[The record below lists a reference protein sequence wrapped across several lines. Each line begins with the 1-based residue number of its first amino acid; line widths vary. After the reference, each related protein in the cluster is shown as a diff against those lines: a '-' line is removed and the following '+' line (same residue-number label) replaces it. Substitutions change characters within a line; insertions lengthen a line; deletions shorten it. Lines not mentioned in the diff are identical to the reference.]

1 MGDRSEELVT
11 GTAAHTRRWVVLGI
25 VCVAYFMTVLDVS
38 IVTVALPSISRAL
51 HFSSSGLQWVITA
64 YTITFGGFL
73 LLGGRFADLLGRRL
87 IFMTGLAV
95 FTAASLACGLA
106 GSSAVLIAARTV
118 QGVGAALVSPA
129 TLSIITTT
137 FEEGADRNKALGIWG
152 AMGGGGAAAGVLFG
166 GILTRYLGWEWIF
179 FVNIPVGV
187 AVLAVTRPFVRES
200 RDEPEHRSFDLFG
213 ATAVTGG
220 LALLVYGVSEAPAH
234 GWGASSTIA
243 SLAAAGALLVFF
255 VLWEGRV
262 RAPLMPLG
270 IFRIRTVAGANAASV
285 FLGAVVFSNFF
296 LLTLYVQN
304 VLHYSAIKTGLTFF
318 ATAGTLV
325 AVAAVAQALST
336 RYGPRPVLAA
346 GFVTLTAGMIVYAQI
361 PVHGKFVAN
370 LLPGYLL
377 VGVGLAL
384 GFIAVSIAALAGVPP
399 QLAGVASGLLT
410 TSQQIGGAVG
420 TAMVSSI
427 SLSRADHLLRIGQAP
442 GAAFTSGYAR
452 AFWVLAG
459 IGAAGLVL
467 SWALVRPEAEAVPKE
482 EPATEPA

>member
-1 MGDRSEELVT
+1 MN
-11 GTAAHTRRWVVLGI
+11 GTALHTRRWLVLAV

-38 IVTVALPSISRAL
+38 IVLTALPSISRAL
-51 HFSSSGLQWVITA
+51 DFSASELQWVLTA

-73 LLGGRFADLLGRRL
+73 LLGGRLADLLGRRM
-87 IFMTGLAV
+87 IFMTGVAV
-95 FTAASLACGLA
+95 FTAASLVCGLA
-106 GSSAVLIAARTV
+106 DSSAVLIAARAV

-137 FEEGADRNKALGIWG
+137 FKEGADRNKALGIWG
-152 AMGGGGAAAGVLFG
+152 AVGGGGAAAGVLFG
-166 GILTRYLGWEWIF
+166 GILTQYLGWEWIF
-179 FVNIPVGV
+179 FVNVPVGA
-187 AVLAVTRPFVRES
+187 AVLAVTRPILRES
-200 RDEPEHRSFDLFG
+200 RDEPEHRSFDLLG

-234 GWGASSTIA
+234 GWGATSTIA
-243 SLAAAGALLVFF
+243 SLVAAGALLVFF
-255 VLWEGRV
+255 VLWEARV

-285 FLGAVVFSNFF
+285 FLGTLTFANFF

-304 VLHYSAIKTGLTFF
+304 VLHYSAIKTGLTFL

-325 AVAAVAQALST
+325 AVAAGAQALST

-346 GFVTLTAGMIVYAQI
+346 GFVSLTAGMIVYAQI
-361 PVHGKFVAN
+361 PVDGKFVSN

-384 GFIAVSIAALAGVPP
+384 AFIAVSIAALAGVPP
-399 QLAGVASGLLT
+399 RLAGVASGLLN

-427 SLSRADHLLRIGQAP
+427 SLSRADHLLSTGNSPA
-442 GAAFTSGYAR
+442 AAFTSGYAL

-467 SWALVRPEAEAVPKE
+467 SWALIRPEAEAVPE
-482 EPATEPA
+482 AEPVTARP